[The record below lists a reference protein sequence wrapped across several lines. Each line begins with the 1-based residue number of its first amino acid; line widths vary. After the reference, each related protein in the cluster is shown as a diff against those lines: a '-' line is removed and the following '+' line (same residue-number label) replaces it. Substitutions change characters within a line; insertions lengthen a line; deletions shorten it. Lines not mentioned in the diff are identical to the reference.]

1 MPQSHSH
8 SLEWWRPEAAAPASR
23 PAPAPADATPLAS
36 GRLAF
41 GALSAFM
48 AILILAPQDI
58 VPALA
63 PLRLARLTAVT
74 AIGAY
79 LVHRWLHAADAG
91 PMPRAFVLAGALV
104 AWAIVT
110 IPLSIWPGG
119 SVSLLTELYLKA
131 VAVFWLLGSV
141 LTTTGRLRTMLWLQT
156 LCTIPLALT
165 SLMQYG
171 GGAAGPDGAGRI
183 AGYGDGLAGNPNDLA
198 LVLALTIPLTAA
210 LASSAASRV
219 ARLLATTILGMGIVA
234 VMATFSRAGFVAL
247 VVVGMLWLAAQLRR
261 RPLRA
266 VGALVLA
273 ATLAWAM
280 VPAGYGARLTTM
292 TDIESDPT
300 GSAQERWRDMG
311 VATSYML
318 DHPVVGAG
326 LGMDIL
332 ALNELRGATWRR
344 VHNAYLNYGVDL
356 GLPGLGLFLLLLWT
370 VIRGVRRVERRDAAG
385 ELGALAGG
393 LRIALVTFAVA
404 AFFYPVAYH
413 FYFYSLA
420 GMAVAAVRI
429 ERTRGVPAARA
440 GSESRHG

>member
-1 MPQSHSH
+1 
-8 SLEWWRPEAAAPASR
+8 
-23 PAPAPADATPLAS
+23 
-36 GRLAF
+36 
-41 GALSAFM
+41 
-48 AILILAPQDI
+48 
-58 VPALA
+58 
-63 PLRLARLTAVT
+63 
-74 AIGAY
+74 
-79 LVHRWLHAADAG
+79 
-91 PMPRAFVLAGALV
+91 
-104 AWAIVT
+104 
-110 IPLSIWPGG
+110 
-119 SVSLLTELYLKA
+119 
-131 VAVFWLLGSV
+131 
-141 LTTTGRLRTMLWLQT
+141 MLWLQT

-370 VIRGVRRVERRDAAG
+370 VIRGVRRVERRDEAG